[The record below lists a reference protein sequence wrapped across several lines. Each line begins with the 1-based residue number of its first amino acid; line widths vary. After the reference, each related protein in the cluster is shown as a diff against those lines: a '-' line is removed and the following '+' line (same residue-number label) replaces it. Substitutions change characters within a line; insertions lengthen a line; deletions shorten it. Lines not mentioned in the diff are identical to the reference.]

1 MNIEIKKD
9 QDFSQSPYLNY
20 ITWEESL
27 VISEQLSFLEKVDE
41 KEVRKL
47 VIKELKNYR
56 AAKVQLENKRECDEA
71 GVALFPS
78 LRNSSDINEL
88 KVKQIERAL
97 NNSLDEDERLI
108 IEKKYLSA
116 GRVKDINIYME
127 LNMNKD
133 PYYELKRSAINNI
146 ATALGII

>member
-1 MNIEIKKD
+1 MA
-9 QDFSQSPYLNY
+9 
-20 ITWEESL
+20 T
-27 VISEQLSFLEKVDE
+27 EQLSFLDKIDE

-56 AAKVQLENKRECDEA
+56 TAKVQLENKKECTEA
-71 GVALFPS
+71 GLTLFPV
-78 LRNSSDINEL
+78 LRDSHNINGL

-97 NNSLDEDERLI
+97 KNSLDDEERLI
-108 IEKKYLSA
+108 IEKKYLTA
-116 GRVKDINIYME
+116 NRTKDINIYME

-133 PYYELKRSAINNI
+133 PYYELKRRAINNI